1 MEDIDFIGIMEVV
14 YTSDPKKLKQT
25 LKVQNDSIKTQ
36 AIKSTKDNNK
46 IVANAQ
52 KEQKTELKDTQ
63 KEVDNNTDSITNSFK
78 KIGKGFKKVTSI
90 LKNTLKVVAVAGAVI
105 YGSYRAIQSRVQEA
119 LGQVGKTQQFS
130 NEILGIATLSGKTSN
145 KDIGQEAIATQ
156 TLQSAGMDLTTVKD
170 LFFKFQQQQQRGL
183 ISKDYGIGITGLL
196 TYLNTYQ
203 KSKDKSLFAGQ
214 VDEDFLKKIST
225 LQNVDLQTRIN
236 EIQQG
241 SNEKST
247 ELGKKLVDNQVLNLE
262 KQRQLSIENANML
275 NKSLESI
282 NKNTINAI
290 VQQEKIRNKN
300 IIGNLENLNVN
311 LKNLNQLQVG
321 IDKLNNTVFNSF
333 TQLTEDLK
341 NPDTFRDVVGKSS
354 PIFQLLTNW
363 FMDNKTKD
371 RL

>member
-1 MEDIDFIGIMEVV
+1 MVLRYFGNI
-14 YTSDPKKLKQT
+14 S
-25 LKVQNDSIKTQ
+25 N
-36 AIKSTKDNNK
+36 
-46 IVANAQ
+46 
-52 KEQKTELKDTQ
+52 
-63 KEVDNNTDSITNSFK
+63 
-78 KIGKGFKKVTSI
+78 
-90 LKNTLKVVAVAGAVI
+90 AGAVI
-105 YGSYRAIQSRVQEA
+105 YGTYRAIQSRVQDA

-247 ELGKKLVDNQVLNLE
+247 ELGKKLVDNQALNLE

-282 NKNTINAI
+282 NKTTINAI
-290 VQQEKIRNKN
+290 VRQEKIRNKN

-321 IDKLNNTVFNSF
+321 IDK
-333 TQLTEDLK
+333 
-341 NPDTFRDVVGKSS
+341 
-354 PIFQLLTNW
+354 
-363 FMDNKTKD
+363 
-371 RL
+371 